1 MSDPTSAAPSTPA
14 PAAPAPTVPSPSV
27 RVQPMAPITAGQA
40 ATMAGWSREDVANGK
55 LTPEAAAKIFDDLG
69 TPPDQRV
76 TPADLR
82 TDEQKLV
89 DQHFPVA
96 KPEEFSIRYAD
107 PGQPAPPMTKELK
120 QFDSSARTWLSQ
132 AEFPRELGNSLI
144 TAIERTVQQTK
155 ALTPDQLESYGLV
168 EYEKLQ
174 RAYGGEDKLQE
185 KLRAAAVMIDALNKK
200 QPGLK
205 NLLRAK
211 GIGDNAL
218 VATMLIGQA
227 ERWHARRKGR

>member
-1 MSDPTSAAPSTPA
+1 
-14 PAAPAPTVPSPSV
+14 
-27 RVQPMAPITAGQA
+27 
-40 ATMAGWSREDVANGK
+40 
-55 LTPEAAAKIFDDLG
+55 
-69 TPPDQRV
+69 
-76 TPADLR
+76 
-82 TDEQKLV
+82 
-89 DQHFPVA
+89 
-96 KPEEFSIRYAD
+96 
-107 PGQPAPPMTKELK
+107 MTKELK